1 MAARVSSTV
10 REWLDRVPVMRL
22 TSIGRARRRRARIIQ
37 DSLAL
42 SFGTRLGVYGNHS
55 QIRRRSHAPT
65 RVAFLIAAVLALPTA
80 SFAQV
85 KVIISGGFS
94 AAYREVLPEFER
106 TTGIKV
112 TTTSGGSLGNDPNT
126 IGAQLRRG
134 VPADVVILSREG
146 LSELIAEGRIVAGTD
161 IDLAQSP
168 LGVAVRA
175 GAPKP
180 DISTVEALK
189 QTLLRAKSVTFTSST
204 SGIYL
209 TTRLF
214 PRLGIADE
222 MAGKSTTAGVAA
234 VAKGDAE
241 IAIQPVSELLP
252 VPGVDFVGT
261 IPAEVQKVNVY
272 AAAVVAGS
280 KEAEAS
286 KRLIAFLSSE
296 GATAA
301 ITKSGME
308 PSGPR

>member
-1 MAARVSSTV
+1 M
-10 REWLDRVPVMRL
+10 
-22 TSIGRARRRRARIIQ
+22 
-37 DSLAL
+37 
-42 SFGTRLGVYGNHS
+42 N
-55 QIRRRSHAPT
+55 RRSHAPT
-65 RVAFLIAAVLALPTA
+65 RVVYAIAAVLALPTA

-85 KVIISGGFS
+85 HVIISGGFS

-106 TTGIKV
+106 TTGITV
-112 TTTSGGSLGNDPNT
+112 TTTSGGSLGNGPNT

-134 VPADVVILSREG
+134 VAADVVILSREG
-146 LSELIAEGRIVAGTD
+146 LSELMAEGRIVAGTD
-161 IDLAQSP
+161 TDLAQSP

-180 DISTVEALK
+180 DISTVESLK

-204 SGIYL
+204 SGVYL
-209 TTRLF
+209 TTILF

-222 MAGKSTTAGVAA
+222 MAGKSTTSGVAA
-234 VAKGDAE
+234 VVRGDAE
-241 IAIQPVSELLP
+241 IAVQPVSELLP

-280 KEAEAS
+280 KETEAS
-286 KRLIAFLSSE
+286 KRLIAFLASE

-301 ITKSGME
+301 IKKSGME
-308 PSGPR
+308 PSRPPSR